1 MKKPT
6 LSHMP
11 IPFDDEFLASFLLRA
26 SYSNGYQ
33 SPKQMLNSVGI
44 PVYQLSYDSVFTDE
58 NKFKQI
64 IERLDLSYDLLELV
78 IKKVPPTSQYFFLS
92 DNQIIQPKLLTI
104 GLNKFCPICLDKNG
118 YWKKNWL
125 LAPLLIC
132 LDHQVNLIS
141 NCPECHIPL
150 QMNRRTLFEC
160 SNCNFDL
167 RKSQSESPNPDNM
180 NNNIWFLRKLNSTE
194 ENFIEI
200 FFDIWMALV
209 EYFSNLEITANHS
222 YILKLCHEYFYNKEI
237 FTSIFIKEIENNLNY
252 AHPQIQILPFSRNKS
267 RFKNIVNDVRSHFRD
282 YKKKSSQPISKKFNK
297 NDVIHILNITFVSFN
312 KRLKAGILYHEQFIN
327 SDKTNFTIEILEDWL
342 IYEKENIKG
351 NYKYNRPPALEDE
364 SHHYYTITEIMKILD
379 INIRNTRLFLKIST
393 IPATKKYINGS
404 MQLCLEREFVNK
416 FNKNYIFLSSLA
428 RTLDVSVF
436 TLRDKLSSLNINPID
451 NDKNYPA
458 YYHRG
463 SVSHLTKDI
472 LEKITT
478 YKNNRRR
485 NKKNTTFKDRK
496 NNFMSLNEAAK
507 VLKISPL
514 QVAQLIKHNWIQ
526 VEDLDARPYLILKSS
541 VNKLLQQK
549 NDPSYIEI
557 NEVLKALN
565 CTFNQL
571 QKNWIMTGYLTMRNI
586 GYWRLFTKKQFNH
599 VLEIKNEFFTAS
611 EANNYLDMHRTHI
624 TNLVTRGLI
633 KPYFYGNHLY
643 SIRLFKRKDVENLLH
658 AGYGNQPS
666 EKNLN
671 LCDTDS

>member
-1 MKKPT
+1 MKKLT
-6 LSHMP
+6 LSHTP

-44 PVYQLSYDSVFTDE
+44 PVYKLSYDSVFTDE

-78 IKKVPPTSQYFFLS
+78 IKKVPPTSQYFFWNN
-92 DNQIIQPKLLTI
+92 NQIIQPKLLTI

-125 LAPLLIC
+125 LTPLLIC
-132 LDHQVNLIS
+132 PDHHVNLIR
-141 NCPECHIPL
+141 NCPECHTPL
-150 QMNRRTLFEC
+150 QTNRRVLFEC

-167 RKSQSESPNPDNM
+167 RKSQRESSNPDNI
-180 NNNIWFLRKLNSTE
+180 NNNIWFLEKLSSTE

-200 FFDIWMALV
+200 FFDIWIALI
-209 EYFSNLEITANHS
+209 EYFSNLEITANYS
-222 YILKLCHEYFYNKEI
+222 YILKLCHEYFHNEKI
-237 FTSIFIKEIENNLNY
+237 FASIFIKEIENNLNY
-252 AHPQIQILPFSRNKS
+252 AHPQIQILPFSRNKT
-267 RFKNIVNDVRSHFRD
+267 RFRNIVNDVQSYFRD
-282 YKKKSSQPISKKFNK
+282 YKKKSSLSISKKFNK
-297 NDVIHILNITFVSFN
+297 NDVIHILGITFVSFN
-312 KRLKAGILYHEQFIN
+312 KRLKAGILYHEQFMN

-342 IYEKENIKG
+342 IYEKENING
-351 NYKYNRPPALEDE
+351 NYKYNRPPILEDE
-364 SHHYYTITEIMKILD
+364 SNHYYTINEIMKILD
-379 INIRNTRLFLKIST
+379 INIGNTRLFLKIPT
-393 IPATKKYINGS
+393 IPATKKYINRS
-404 MQLCLEREFVNK
+404 MQLCLEREFVDK

-451 NDKNYPA
+451 SDKTYPA
-458 YYHRG
+458 YYNRS
-463 SVSHLTKDI
+463 SVSYLTKDI
-472 LEKITT
+472 IAKITK

-485 NKKNTTFKDRK
+485 NKKNTTFKDK
-496 NNFMSLNEAAK
+496 NNNFISLNEAAE
-507 VLKISPL
+507 LLSISSL
-514 QVAQLIKHNWIQ
+514 QVAQLIHHKWIQ
-526 VEDLDARPYLILKSS
+526 VEDLEARPYRIPISS

-549 NDPSYIEI
+549 NDPSFIELD
-557 NEVLKALN
+557 EVLRTLN

-571 QKNWIMTGYLTMRNI
+571 QKSWIMTSFLTIRTI
-586 GYWRLFTKKQFNH
+586 GYWRSFSKKQFNQ
-599 VLEIKNEFFTAS
+599 VLEIKKEFFTAF
-611 EANNYLDMHRTHI
+611 EANEYLDMHRTHI

-633 KPYFYGNHLY
+633 KPYFYGNHHY
-643 SIRLFKRKDVENLLH
+643 SIRLFKIKDVENLLH
-658 AGYGNQPS
+658 AGYGNQRS

>member
-1 MKKPT
+1 MT
-6 LSHMP
+6 LSHTP
-11 IPFDDEFLASFLLRA
+11 IPFSDEFLASFLLRA

-44 PVYQLSYDSVFTDE
+44 PVYKLSYDSIFTDE

-78 IKKVPPTSQYFFLS
+78 IKKVPPTSQYFFWN
-92 DNQIIQPKLLTI
+92 DHQIIQPKLLTI

-125 LAPLLIC
+125 LTPLLIC
-132 LDHQVNLIS
+132 PDHQVNLIS
-141 NCPECHIPL
+141 NCPECLNPL
-150 QMNRRTLFEC
+150 QTNRRSLFEC

-167 RKSQSESPNPDNM
+167 RKSQIELSNPDKINT
-180 NNNIWFLRKLNSTE
+180 NSWFIEKLNSAE
-194 ENFIEI
+194 ENFVEI
-200 FFDIWMALV
+200 FFDIWIALI
-209 EYFSNLEITANHS
+209 EYFSNLEITANYS
-222 YILKLCHEYFYNKEI
+222 YILKLCYEYFYNEER
-237 FTSIFIKEIENNLNY
+237 FTSIFMKEIENNLDY

-267 RFKNIVNDVRSHFRD
+267 RFRNIVNKFKSNFSN
-282 YKKKSSQPISKKFNK
+282 YKNKSSQPSKINFNK
-297 NDVIHILNITFVSFN
+297 NDVIHMLGITFVSFN

-342 IYEKENIKG
+342 IYEKENING

-364 SHHYYTITEIMKILD
+364 SNHYYTINEIMKVLD
-379 INIRNTRLFLKIST
+379 INISNTRLFLKIPT
-393 IPATKKYINGS
+393 IPATKKYINRS
-404 MQLCLEREFVNK
+404 MQLCLEKKVVNK
-416 FNKNYIFLSSLA
+416 FNENYIFLSSLA

-451 NDKNYPA
+451 SNKTYPA
-458 YYHRG
+458 YYNRS
-463 SVSHLTKDI
+463 SVSYLTKDI
-472 LEKITT
+472 IEKITT

-485 NKKNTTFKDRK
+485 NKKNTTFKDK
-496 NNFMSLNEAAK
+496 NNNFISLNEAAE
-507 VLKISPL
+507 LLSISSL
-514 QVAQLIKHNWIQ
+514 QVAQLIHHKWIQ
-526 VEDLDARPYLILKSS
+526 VEDLEARPYRIPICS

-549 NDPSYIEI
+549 NDPSFIELD
-557 NEVLKALN
+557 EVLRTLN

-571 QKNWIMTGYLTMRNI
+571 QKSWIMTGYLTIRTI
-586 GYWRLFTKKQFNH
+586 GYWRSFPKKQFNQ
-599 VLEIKNEFFTAS
+599 VLEIKKEFFTAS
-611 EANNYLDMHRTHI
+611 EATSYLDMHRTHI

-633 KPYFYGNHLY
+633 KPYFYGNHHY
-643 SIRLFKRKDVENLLH
+643 SIRLFKIKDVENLLH
-658 AGYGNQPS
+658 AGYGNQRS